1 MGGGDGV
8 SVGIDAQHI
17 PQAGRVI
24 THRRCAPIGQST
36 RVCSKSAT
44 ADRLHLNPIGRELVI
59 ATHIIHRRMR
69 LRSNPSTLRF
79 VRECVRA
86 GYAQAQRQ
94 FVRSAKTRLDPQA

>member
-44 ADRLHLNPIGRELVI
+44 AHCIKPYQTRACH

-79 VRECVRA
+79 VRGCVRA